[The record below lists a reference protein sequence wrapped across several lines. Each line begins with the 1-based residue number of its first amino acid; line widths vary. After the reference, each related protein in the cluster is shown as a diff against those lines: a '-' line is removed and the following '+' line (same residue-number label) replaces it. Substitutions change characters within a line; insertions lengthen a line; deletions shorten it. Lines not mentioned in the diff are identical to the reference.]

1 MSDLKELLQILENR
15 LGKGSVV
22 DNRDELLVYE
32 CDGFTIAKG
41 LPGGIVF
48 PTNTDEVSFCLKK
61 ITEYDIEIVPRGSGT
76 GLTGGCVAFDNGVLV
91 STARMK
97 NIESIDIENRVA
109 VVQAGVINLDLSNA
123 VAKSGLRFSPDPSS
137 QRASTIGGNAAT
149 NAGGINTLKYG
160 VTTNHILGIE
170 YVLSDGQINE
180 SRNHGLYDGQGSDLT
195 ALMVGSEG
203 TLGIITRIW
212 CKLTPTPRN
221 YRTVFAVFDNSV
233 DACQTVSDIT
243 AEGILPTSMEMMD
256 GNTIE
261 VVENTFHL
269 GFPKDAQAML
279 LIEIDGIEAAL
290 DEQLDCVE
298 AICKKN
304 HASQVIPKKTEA
316 ERAALWTARKK
327 AFGALGKI
335 TRSYCTQDA
344 CIPRSKLPEALEAF
358 SRIAKPY
365 GKKISNIFHAGDG
378 NVHPIILFDEDDAE
392 DVQQVMKLSH
402 EILEYCLSIGGTIT
416 GEHGVGV
423 EKIDMMPHMFNEDTI
438 DLFKEIK
445 DVLDPAHTIN
455 EGKLI
460 PSDRLRISL
469 IKE

>member
-1 MSDLKELLQILENR
+1 MSDLKNLLDGLVNR
-15 LGKGSVV
+15 LGNDAVIY
-22 DNRDELLVYE
+22 NRQELLVYE

-48 PTNTDEVSFCLKK
+48 PKNTEEVSFCLKTISK
-61 ITEYDIEIVPRGSGT
+61 HNIEIVPRGSGT
-76 GLTGGCVAFDNGVLV
+76 GLTGGCVAFDNGILV
-91 STARMK
+91 STARMNK
-97 NIESIDIENRVA
+97 IESIDIPNRFA
-109 VVQAGVINLDLSNA
+109 IVQAGVINLDLSNA
-123 VAKSGLRFSPDPSS
+123 VASSGLRFSPDPSS

-170 YVLSDGQINE
+170 YVLSDGTIIE
-180 SRNHGLYDGQGSDLT
+180 SRNTGLYDGQDSDLT
-195 ALMVGSEG
+195 AMLVGSEG

-221 YRTVFAVFDNSV
+221 YRTVFAVFDSSI

-243 AEGILPTSMEMMD
+243 SAGILPTSMEMMD

-304 HASQVIPKKTEA
+304 NASQVIPKKTEA

-327 AFGALGKI
+327 AFGALGK
-335 TRSYCTQDA
+335 
-344 CIPRSKLPEALEAF
+344 
-358 SRIAKPY
+358 
-365 GKKISNIFHAGDG
+365 G
-378 NVHPIILFDEDDAE
+378 NH
-392 DVQQVMKLSH
+392 
-402 EILEYCLSIGGTIT
+402 
-416 GEHGVGV
+416 
-423 EKIDMMPHMFNEDTI
+423 
-438 DLFKEIK
+438 
-445 DVLDPAHTIN
+445 
-455 EGKLI
+455 
-460 PSDRLRISL
+460 
-469 IKE
+469 